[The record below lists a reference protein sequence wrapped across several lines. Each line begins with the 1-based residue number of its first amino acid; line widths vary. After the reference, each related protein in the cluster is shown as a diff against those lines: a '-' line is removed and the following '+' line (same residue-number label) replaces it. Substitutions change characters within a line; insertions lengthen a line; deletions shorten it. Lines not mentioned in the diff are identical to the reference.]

1 MKVEYLI
8 NQAKKYLPLLSDNFT
23 DNIDIKEVDVKDG
36 LFTVTLEKNL
46 NIKIGEEAIFFVRN
60 IPTRIDIESITKIK
74 DDEAILITKQN
85 HNQTKDPEKDYHV
98 FINIQNCLDELYNK
112 KTEILEDYQDG
123 GFKLRIKVDKK
134 ATDSPDTSNAFF
146 YIHNYYKGNGI
157 KRVKIIDKNVFS
169 FQEEDHTL
177 NYKITDFPGMSI
189 AMNTRVYPA
198 YDFIDAKSQF
208 NRNLQAGI
216 KEDKINKISE
226 PILKMKKTDQFTA
239 FISLNVDTQNTAA
252 NDTSVGLYHY
262 LFSVYIFVMH
272 RDVDKYKV
280 RDLEDILLHKVF
292 NKIFGEKIITLNDNI
307 LSINR
312 TSKIKFVKSNF
323 AEQRENDLSVFDFQY
338 EFTIQTFID
347 DYNLPKYD
355 VRLNEINMEVTNN
368 DSLNYSKVHILL

>member
-1 MKVEYLI
+1 
-8 NQAKKYLPLLSDNFT
+8 
-23 DNIDIKEVDVKDG
+23 
-36 LFTVTLEKNL
+36 
-46 NIKIGEEAIFFVRN
+46 
-60 IPTRIDIESITKIK
+60 
-74 DDEAILITKQN
+74 
-85 HNQTKDPEKDYHV
+85 
-98 FINIQNCLDELYNK
+98 
-112 KTEILEDYQDG
+112 
-123 GFKLRIKVDKK
+123 
-134 ATDSPDTSNAFF
+134 
-146 YIHNYYKGNGI
+146 
-157 KRVKIIDKNVFS
+157 
-169 FQEEDHTL
+169 
-177 NYKITDFPGMSI
+177 MSI

-307 LSINR
+307 LSVNK
-312 TSKIKFVKSNF
+312 TSKIKFVRSNF
-323 AEQRENDLSVFDFQY
+323 AEQRENDLSVFEFQY

-368 DSLNYSKVHILL
+368 DSLNYSNLHILL

>member
-74 DDEAILITKQN
+74 NDEAILITKQN

-123 GFKLRIKVDKK
+123 GFKLRIKVDEE
-134 ATDSPDTSNAFF
+134 ATNSPDTSNAFF

-177 NYKITDFPGMSI
+177 NYKITDFSGMSI

-307 LSINR
+307 LSINK
-312 TSKIKFVKSNF
+312 TSKIKFVRSNF
-323 AEQRENDLSVFDFQY
+323 AEQRENDLSIFEFQY

-368 DSLNYSKVHILL
+368 DSLNYSNLHILL